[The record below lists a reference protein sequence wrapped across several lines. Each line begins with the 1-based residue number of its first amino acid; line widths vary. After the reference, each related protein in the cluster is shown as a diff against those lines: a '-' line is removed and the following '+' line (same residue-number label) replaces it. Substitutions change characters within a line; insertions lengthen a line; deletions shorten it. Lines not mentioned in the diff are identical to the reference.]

1 MIKVAL
7 IPAAG
12 RGARLD
18 RKDSPKPL
26 VEVGGQALVVRLITR
41 LREAGVERFVVVVGY
56 RGDELEQ
63 RLTVHPALRDVKVE
77 VVQNASWSQGLL
89 HSVLAA
95 RPHIDEP
102 FLLAMADHIFEKSL
116 IETMVHVDRGDD
128 ALVALADRNLDRIHD
143 LGSAVKLR
151 CDGARITDIGRNVE
165 RYDAVDCGLFA
176 TGPELFEVLAEVAA
190 ESPERRELATAM
202 AAVTA
207 RGGARAEWVDGAAWF
222 DIDTPPELIRAE
234 MAVRA
239 DRRKSVATQRERPE
253 SGDGVTVFRF
263 ETGKPTLTDVV
274 VSRGLVK
281 APADLNLIP
290 EECASS
296 PHFVFSDPK
305 VFALYGDAF
314 LEGLR
319 SSGYNVHPVILPEGE
334 AAKTLTVYSRCVDEV
349 LSKGIDE
356 RSIMISL
363 GGGVVCNVCGFI
375 ASTLY
380 RGIGLV
386 HVPTT
391 LMAQCDAAISHKQAV
406 NGSKGKNMV
415 GSYYAPASIFVD
427 VDTLATLDPRLIPDG
442 LAEVVKH
449 ALGQDE
455 SYIHYLENYDGDHR
469 DPDFLE
475 AVVQKNIELK
485 CDLMRDDPKELREGM
500 VLQYGHTLGHPIEY
514 LSGFTLTH
522 GEAVAI
528 GMMVA
533 VRVSRILGGCTDE
546 IVEQHRALI
555 AKYNLPTEIP
565 RSIDLENIMDMTR
578 YNKRYLTEG
587 TRMALVSG
595 PGVMWSVDGEFAIP
609 VPDSVVRDAL
619 IATYESE
626 A

>member
-89 HSVLAA
+89 QRVVA
-95 RPHIDEP
+95 RPYIDEP
-102 FLLAMADHIFEKSL
+102 FLKMADHIFEKSL
-116 IETMVHVDRGDD
+116 IETMVNVDRGND

-151 CDGARITDIGRNVE
+151 CDGARITHIGRNVE

-176 TGPELFEVLAEVAA
+176 TGPELFEILAEVAA

-207 RGGARAEWVDGAAWF
+207 RGGARAEWVDGATWF

-314 LEGLR
+314 SR
-319 SSGYNVHPVILPEGE
+319 DCSSGYNVHPGNT
-334 AAKTLTVYSRCVDEV
+334 K
-349 LSKGIDE
+349 E
-356 RSIMISL
+356 R
-363 GGGVVCNVCGFI
+363 
-375 ASTLY
+375 
-380 RGIGLV
+380 RRR
-386 HVPTT
+386 H
-391 LMAQCDAAISHKQAV
+391 
-406 NGSKGKNMV
+406 
-415 GSYYAPASIFVD
+415 
-427 VDTLATLDPRLIPDG
+427 
-442 LAEVVKH
+442 
-449 ALGQDE
+449 
-455 SYIHYLENYDGDHR
+455 
-469 DPDFLE
+469 
-475 AVVQKNIELK
+475 
-485 CDLMRDDPKELREGM
+485 
-500 VLQYGHTLGHPIEY
+500 
-514 LSGFTLTH
+514 
-522 GEAVAI
+522 
-528 GMMVA
+528 
-533 VRVSRILGGCTDE
+533 
-546 IVEQHRALI
+546 
-555 AKYNLPTEIP
+555 
-565 RSIDLENIMDMTR
+565 
-578 YNKRYLTEG
+578 
-587 TRMALVSG
+587 
-595 PGVMWSVDGEFAIP
+595 
-609 VPDSVVRDAL
+609 
-619 IATYESE
+619 
-626 A
+626 